1 MEKPVPSWPRRIFR
15 FLRLAFFVYVGVVL
29 VLMFLENWLVYP
41 AVKASRDWQP
51 PPSSDIEDVHLTCA
65 DGTRV
70 HGWWLPC
77 PEAKSAMLYFHGN
90 GGNLSWR
97 GKSIVKMRD
106 LLGVSVLIVDYPG
119 YGKSEG
125 RPSEQ
130 GCYQSADAAY
140 DWLTDQ
146 QHVAAKNLLIY
157 GGSLGG
163 GVAVDLASRRDHRA
177 LILVKTFT
185 ALPDVGAELYPWLPA
200 RWVMRNRF
208 PSIDKIAQCKR
219 PVFIAHGDADEII
232 PFVLGK
238 RLYEAA
244 NEPKQFVAMP
254 GATHNQALAEEVFT
268 TMKSFLAEHAPVD

>member
-1 MEKPVPSWPRRIFR
+1 MEKTAPSWPRRIFR
-15 FLRLAFFVYVGVVL
+15 FLRLALFVYLGVVL

-41 AVKASRDWQP
+41 AVKATRDWQS
-51 PPSSDIEDVHLTCA
+51 PPSPDIEDVYLTCA
-65 DGTRV
+65 DGVRV

-77 PEAKSAMLYFHGN
+77 PDAKSALLYLHGN

-97 GKSIVKMRD
+97 GNSIVNMRD
-106 LLGVSVLIVDYPG
+106 QFRVSVLIVDYPG

-130 GCYQSADAAY
+130 GCYQTADAAY
-140 DWLTDQ
+140 AWLTDP
-146 QHVAAKNLLIY
+146 QHVAAKDILIY

-163 GVAVDLASRRDHRA
+163 GVAVDLASRHDHRA

-185 ALPDVGAELYPWLPA
+185 TVPDVGAQLYPWLPA

-208 PSIDKIAQCKR
+208 ASIDKITQCKR

-244 NEPKQFVAMP
+244 NEPKQFVVMP
-254 GATHNQALAEEVFT
+254 GATHNQPLPEEVFAA
-268 TMKSFLAEHAPVD
+268 MKTFLAEHAPME